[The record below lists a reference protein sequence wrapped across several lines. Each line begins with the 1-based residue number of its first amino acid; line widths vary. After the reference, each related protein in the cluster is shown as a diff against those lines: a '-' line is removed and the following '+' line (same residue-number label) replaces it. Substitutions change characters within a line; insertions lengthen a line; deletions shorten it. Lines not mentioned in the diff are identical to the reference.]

1 MRSAQRAALGRK
13 QIVRKV
19 VVVGSFDELRT
30 TFMRLHAPPVSF
42 MVQEIVPGEDT
53 NLVGYLAFWDHDGRE
68 VAWLTKRKL
77 RQNPPQFGDGSL
89 QITELNDEIAALSR
103 RLLERFDYRGFV
115 GVYPLP
121 ESNTSKRILQLYHI
135 SASPQNNL

>member
-1 MRSAQRAALGRK
+1 VPIPRTWFPQSLDDIDEIAPQLAYPCILKPYTSHLGRK

-68 VAWLTKRKL
+68 VAIRTGTKSCA
-77 RQNPPQFGDGSL
+77 G
-89 QITELNDEIAALSR
+89 AL
-103 RLLERFDYRGFV
+103 
-115 GVYPLP
+115 
-121 ESNTSKRILQLYHI
+121 
-135 SASPQNNL
+135 